1 MLIYNANKEFV
12 GIDESYLK
20 VFGFSNLA
28 ELRAEAADFA
38 DLFVKTPGCVHNF
51 KHVHWIDFITCG
63 ESFEKPKVIINVHSK
78 TYTAK
83 VVINTLFLT
92 DNPSSKAYAIILNDL
107 RALSSEE
114 NNKISDELLHKPIP
128 TPVIEEQTTAPLE
141 QVKETVVLDSYSID
155 IEDEDEDNYNDSYE
169 EAYTQEI
176 VTPKQDSFIEDKI
189 QLPDMEL
196 EYEESSQEEFKEE
209 EEIVEYA
216 DETSDS
222 DYIFDPKVAS
232 EELGLPVDLIEE
244 FIEDFIAQAKDFKEE
259 LYISLSEGNIDNVK
273 ILSHKLKGVA
283 ANLRVEDAFN
293 HLSVVNTS
301 SDHKEIELE
310 LNSFYRIISKLAG
323 EEIAPRILKVS
334 KLEPEPVSI
343 EEFITVAE
351 EDESDALVLEFK
363 DEVPEE
369 IIEEPVIEEN
379 DSQIEM
385 DFAHDIEDEDVPQ
398 KIDLPE
404 LADDDFLATD
414 VEPEDMKLDLIDD
427 ILIVETTQIDEIP
440 PLSEI
445 EEEDLDIELIE
456 EKVIEPEIEAIIEP
470 VVEPIVVE
478 YPKERIASEI
488 GLDMETFSELLEDY
502 VIDSNALVISM
513 KEALSQDDFAKCKKD
528 VLVLKG
534 MSDSMHVK
542 AITGEIECLM
552 NSSDK
557 NEMTNA
563 IEIIDNVIEQISK

>member
-20 VFGFSNLA
+20 IFGLSNLA

-38 DLFVKTPGCVHNF
+38 DFFVKTPGCVHNF

-63 ESFEKPKVIINVHSK
+63 ESFEKPKVIINVNSK

-92 DNPSSKAYAIILNDL
+92 DNPSSKAYSIILNDL
-107 RALSSEE
+107 RALSSQE
-114 NNKISDELLHKPIP
+114 NSNISDELLNKPIP
-128 TPVIEEQTTAPLE
+128 TPVIEETFTPRVE
-141 QVKETVVLDSYSID
+141 EVKETITPESYNIDLEEETSRDSH
-155 IEDEDEDNYNDSYE
+155 E
-169 EAYTQEI
+169 E
-176 VTPKQDSFIEDKI
+176 VFKQDSFVENKVE
-189 QLPDMEL
+189 LPDIEL
-196 EYEESSQEEFKEE
+196 NHEEEFEE

-222 DYIFDPKVAS
+222 DYVFDPQVAS

-244 FIEDFIAQAKDFKEE
+244 FIEDFIAQAKEFKEE
-259 LYISLSEGNIDNVK
+259 LYKSLDEGNIDNVK

-301 SDHKEIELE
+301 TEHKEIELE

-323 EEIAPRILKVS
+323 EEITPRVVKVS
-334 KLEPEPVSI
+334 KPVEELVNLEEK
-343 EEFITVAE
+343 
-351 EDESDALVLEFK
+351 SDDLVLEFK
-363 DEVPEE
+363 DEVSEINEE
-369 IIEEPVIEEN
+369 LTPP
-379 DSQIEM
+379 EM
-385 DFAHDIEDEDVPQ
+385 DFAKDIEDEDVPQ

-404 LADDDFLATD
+404 LVDDDFLATD
-414 VEPEDMKLDLIDD
+414 IEPQEMVLDLIDD
-427 ILIVETTQIDEIP
+427 NGEIKEDD
-440 PLSEI
+440 LEI
-445 EEEDLDIELIE
+445 ELVQ
-456 EKVIEPEIEAIIEP
+456 EKIIEP
-470 VVEPIVVE
+470 DIKPIVEREPLVVD
-478 YPKERIASEI
+478 YPKEHIANEI

-502 VIDSNALVISM
+502 TTDSKSLISSI
-513 KEALSQDDFAKCKKD
+513 KEALYRDDLVQCKKD
-528 VLVLKG
+528 ILVLKG

-542 AITGEIECLM
+542 VISGDIECLM

-557 NEMTNA
+557 NEMTKA
-563 IEIIDNVIEQISK
+563 IFTIDNVIEQISK